1 MPVPPSEKQLRRLH
15 AAHAAGVH
23 RFVWAMTGDE
33 ALAGDTVQEVFVKLA
48 RDIAPLSRARSEK
61 AYLYRMARNAA
72 LDALR
77 RRESRDAATAAWA
90 AEVPQWFEPTAA
102 SDGAILSAEQVA
114 AALAAL
120 PDEQRTVVQ
129 LHVWDELSF
138 REIGLIHGIPTQTA
152 ASRYRYG
159 LEKLRTL
166 LEPLRTEQP

>member
-33 ALAGDTVQEVFVKLA
+33 GLAGDTVQEVFVKLA

-77 RRESRDAATAAWA
+77 RRESHEAATAAWA
-90 AEVPQWFEPTAA
+90 AEVPQWFEPSVAGD
-102 SDGAILSAEQVA
+102 SDAFSAEQLS

-120 PDEQRTVVQ
+120 PDDQRSVIQ
-129 LHVWDELSF
+129 LHVWDGLSF
-138 REIGLIHGIPTQTA
+138 REIGLVHAIPTQTA